1 MKYPRYF
8 PYQDRDV
15 AFRAIQFASGL
26 PGNHFPH
33 EPMGKRAHASFEDG
47 LNNKQA
53 NMAASVIIFIKL
65 YFYYQ
70 DVRQTLKFVIPAN
83 AGIQFFQWVTGFPP
97 TRE

>member
-1 MKYPRYF
+1 
-8 PYQDRDV
+8 
-15 AFRAIQFASGL
+15 
-26 PGNHFPH
+26 
-33 EPMGKRAHASFEDG
+33 MGKRAHASFEDG

-83 AGIQFFQWVTGFPP
+83 AGIQFFQWVTGFPS
-97 TRE
+97 TREWRKAKVLIIKN